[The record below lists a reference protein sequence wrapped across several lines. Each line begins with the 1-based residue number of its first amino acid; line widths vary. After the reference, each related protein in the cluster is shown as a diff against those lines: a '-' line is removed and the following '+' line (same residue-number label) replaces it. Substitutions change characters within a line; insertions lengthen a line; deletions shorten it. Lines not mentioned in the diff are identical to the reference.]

1 MNEAQKL
8 LAAAFAGE
16 LDLDA
21 GAYGSSGVSAP
32 EGAAAPAN
40 AESTQAATEA
50 AAGAEAATTATAA
63 GTAATASAQEEHE
76 GAPEGAPIASKS
88 GGYTIPY
95 EKLTE
100 ARTARD
106 SAIAERDQL
115 RAQLEQMTAAQAAN
129 LQQAQAEAQA
139 RADAGKAPTQAD
151 QNLAAAKSLVDGGA
165 DASLFGSFSEE
176 DIAAGI
182 NKLVADQVAAR
193 VEAALAPQREA
204 QAREQAVTAEQAHAQ
219 KILDAHKD
227 AFEVAESKEFAS
239 WKSGQPGYMQAAID
253 RTLQAGT
260 AQDVIDLLGQFKQ
273 FHAGTAG
280 AAAGDPTAAA
290 VAEAL
295 ANAKTEPP
303 VSLSSLPGAAAA
315 GATEAERVMELAGDP
330 AALLAY
336 MQSLPPER
344 QMRLMNSVV

>member
-1 MNEAQKL
+1 MGTEHSRVNEAQKL

-21 GAYGSSGVSAP
+21 DASGSSGVSAP
-32 EGAAAPAN
+32 EGSATSAN
-40 AESTQAATEA
+40 SESTQAATAA
-50 AAGAEAATTATAA
+50 AAGAEAATTATTA
-63 GTAATASAQEEHE
+63 GTAAAASAQEEH
-76 GAPEGAPIASKS
+76 EGAPIASKS

-106 SAIAERDQL
+106 SAIAEAAQL

-151 QNLAAAKSLVDGGA
+151 QNLAAATSLVQGGT
-165 DASLFGSFSEE
+165 DASLFGDFSEE
-176 DIAAGI
+176 GIASGI
-182 NKLVADQVAAR
+182 EKLVAAR

-204 QAREQAVTAEQAHAQ
+204 QARDQAVSAEQAHTQ

-239 WKSGQPGYMQAAID
+239 WKSGQPGYVQAAID
-253 RTLQAGT
+253 RTLQAGS

-273 FHAGTAG
+273 VHANAAG
-280 AAAGDPTAAA
+280 AATADPTAAA
-290 VAEAL
+290 VAKAL
-295 ANAKTEPP
+295 ADAKTAPP

-330 AALLAY
+330 AALMAY

>member
-21 GAYGSSGVSAP
+21 DASGSSGVSAT

-40 AESTQAATEA
+40 AESTQAATDA
-50 AAGAEAATTATAA
+50 AAGAEAATTGTTA
-63 GTAATASAQEEHE
+63 GTAATASAQEEH
-76 GAPEGAPIASKS
+76 EGAPIASKS

-129 LQQAQAEAQA
+129 LEQAQAEAQA

-151 QNLAAAKSLVDGGA
+151 QNLAAATSLVQGGT
-165 DASLFGSFSEE
+165 DASLFGDFSEE
-176 DIAAGI
+176 GIASGI
-182 NKLVADQVAAR
+182 EKLVAAR
-193 VEAALAPQREA
+193 VEAALAHQREA
-204 QAREQAVTAEQAHAQ
+204 QARDQAVSAEEAHTK

-260 AQDVIDLLGQFKQ
+260 AQDAIHLLGQFKQ
-273 FHAGTAG
+273 VHAGTAG
-280 AAAGDPTAAA
+280 AATSDPTAAA
-290 VAEAL
+290 VAKAL